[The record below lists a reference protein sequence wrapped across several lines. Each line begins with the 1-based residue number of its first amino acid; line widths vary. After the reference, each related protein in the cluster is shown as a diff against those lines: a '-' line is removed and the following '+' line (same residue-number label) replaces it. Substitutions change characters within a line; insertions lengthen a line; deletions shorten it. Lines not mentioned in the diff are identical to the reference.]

1 MTTDQNKG
9 EKPARYIR
17 LLRALLWLKVEKK
30 MKKKDIAKMMGVDPD
45 TVTRG
50 VKRVEQK
57 DDLDF
62 LIRFQ
67 KAVGYISLDWL
78 LDGTGEMLLTEG
90 EQTDIPRD
98 QKCAVFLKVI
108 DDEIAYHHRRIADL
122 METRARLTE

>member
-1 MTTDQNKG
+1 MADYI
-9 EKPARYIR
+9 EKTERPARSIR
-17 LLRALLWLKVEKK
+17 LLRALLWLKSEKHIFQ
-30 MKKKDIAKMMGVDPD
+30 KDIAKMMGVDPN
-45 TVTRG
+45 TITRG
-50 VKRVEQK
+50 VKRVESG
-57 DDLDF
+57 DGYDF
-62 LIRFQ
+62 LINFQ

-90 EQTDIPRD
+90 EPTEIPRD